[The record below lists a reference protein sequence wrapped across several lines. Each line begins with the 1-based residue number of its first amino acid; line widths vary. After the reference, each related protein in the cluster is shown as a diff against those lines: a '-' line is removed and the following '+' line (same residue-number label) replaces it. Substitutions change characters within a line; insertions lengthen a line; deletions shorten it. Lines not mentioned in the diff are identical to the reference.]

1 MGPLPRI
8 KREDVTNEHLIKYVD
23 NELNDKDWKDID
35 ELLLQYHDLAETV
48 KKYRKT
54 RDLLEEVF
62 KPKLPQKSYSPPK
75 ALIEK
80 MKLEV
85 DLQRQQ
91 QRIKKEEH
99 EAYQTK
105 RIKAQ
110 KVEATEIIKELDKK
124 LFNYCMRLSGDPHFS
139 RGLTEKVIN
148 QLRIKD
154 FQTYSVKNWIQ
165 RFVKNEA
172 IYEKSIN
179 KLLSRDTDGR
189 KLEKRI
195 TVLASGYSPDHN
207 ETFMNE
213 YQKEYFW
220 RKLKKLKKEAISRLI
235 LATKNPLMKFWRII
249 PSGSVHIEDA
259 ELSES
264 HVLRNSV
271 GSDYSKDYI
280 DKKINQLTGLELE
293 ILLETKNGL
302 SELAFS
308 DHSLVE
314 ISTSETGSESKEFY
328 DKQYFQLTL
337 LEPRIEKIDVALG
350 CILDGSYGFSSSS
363 GEPIPIRVLDEDPL
377 YQLG

>member
-8 KREDVTNEHLIKYVD
+8 KREDVTNEHLVKYVD

-48 KKYRKT
+48 KKYRNT
-54 RDLLEEVF
+54 RDLLEKVF

-80 MKLEV
+80 MQLKV
-85 DLQRQQ
+85 DSQRKQL
-91 QRIKKEEH
+91 RIKKKEH
-99 EAYQTK
+99 EADQTK
-105 RIKAQ
+105 KIKAQ
-110 KVEATEIIKELDKK
+110 KVEATETIKEFDKK

-148 QLRIKD
+148 ELRIKD
-154 FQTYSVKNWIQ
+154 FRTYSVKNWIQ
-165 RFVKNEA
+165 RFVKSEA
-172 IYEKSIN
+172 IHEKFIN
-179 KLLSRDTDGR
+179 KFLSRNTEGR
-189 KLEKRI
+189 KLEKI
-195 TVLASGYSPDHN
+195 QTFLPSGYSPDHN

-220 RKLKKLKKEAISRLI
+220 RKLNKLKKEAISELI
-235 LATKNPLMKFWRII
+235 LATKNPLMKFWRIV
-249 PSGSVHIEDA
+249 PSDSIHTEDT
-259 ELSES
+259 ELSDS
-264 HVLRNSV
+264 RFLTNSR
-271 GSDYSKDYI
+271 GSDYSQDYI
-280 DKKINQLTGLELE
+280 DKKINQLTEHDLE
-293 ILLETKNGL
+293 ILLATKSGL

-308 DHSLVE
+308 NHSLVE
-314 ISTSETGSESKEFY
+314 NSTLESGRKSEEFY
-328 DKQYFQLTL
+328 KQYLRLTT

-363 GEPIPIRVLDEDPL
+363 GEPIPIQLLDKDPL